1 MTIGDAY
8 ERMLQ
13 AMEDV
18 TGEALETAHPRR
30 TESQYWMRTIIAQHL
45 WKMGWNDRQI
55 GEILHRDHST
65 IFVARAK
72 YRAAME
78 LPKIYADVV
87 RLTNNFKQRYYD
99 FFGTDI

>member
-18 TGEALETAHPRR
+18 TGETLATDPPRR

-45 WKMGWNDRQI
+45 WLQGYNDRQI
-55 GEILHRDHST
+55 GEVVHRDHST
-65 IFVARAK
+65 VFIARSR
-72 YRAAME
+72 YRTAMS
-78 LPKIYADVV
+78 LPRIYADVV
-87 RLTNNFKQRYYD
+87 RLEHDFKTRYYE

>member
-8 ERMLQ
+8 ARMLL

-18 TGEALETAHPRR
+18 TGEALLTDPPRR
-30 TESQYWMRTIIAQHL
+30 TERQYWMRTIIAQHL

-55 GEILHRDHST
+55 GEVLHRDHST
-65 IFVARAK
+65 IFVGRSK
-72 YRAAME
+72 YRSAME
-78 LPKIYADVV
+78 LPKIFADVV
-87 RLTNNFKQRYYD
+87 RLENNFKQRYYD